1 MESFKAKIVGGVS
14 FSVYDPDC
22 PTEAEHDFE
31 AARTYIEAE
40 IRDSL
45 KLSMTKFKKTV
56 SVLQL
61 DGSIGG
67 NQLVS

>member
-1 MESFKAKIVGGVS
+1 MKIAGGVS

-31 AARTYIEAE
+31 AARACIEAD

-45 KLSMTKFKKTV
+45 KHSTKFKKTV
-56 SVLQL
+56 TVLQL
-61 DGSIGG
+61 HGAIGG
-67 NQLVS
+67 KQLVS